1 MKRRK
6 AIHSLHCARV
16 LFLVLLVLRCV
27 GKKPDDDVALIKQV
41 LGEFERGV
49 NQRST
54 TVLDS
59 VTLDERR
66 AISLGLLDSLSAGNE
81 LRGAKIA
88 KKSFTI
94 VGDSAE
100 VRLVLSLK
108 YATDAGQA
116 EQVEK
121 PLRLFLK
128 KKGGKWR
135 MGSFSTASFEE
146 QEQKE

>member
-1 MKRRK
+1 M
-6 AIHSLHCARV
+6 A
-16 LFLVLLVLRCV
+16 LLVVGCV

-41 LGEFERGV
+41 LGKLERGL

-54 TVLDS
+54 VVLDS
-59 VTLDERR
+59 VTLGERR
-66 AISLGLLDSLSAGNE
+66 AMSSELLDGLSAGKG
-81 LRGAKIA
+81 LLGAGIA

-100 VRLVLSLK
+100 VRLILSLK

-135 MGSFSTASFEE
+135 MGSFSTASFEN
-146 QEQKE
+146 QERGE